1 MKRQEKDKGAGDSI
15 DGTSTINSNLNL
27 SQTNSKMSKESIQEN
42 ATNLQK
48 FIKEKIK
55 PFKDDRF
62 VYLKYSVS
70 KSSEYFTPY
79 NLM

>member
-1 MKRQEKDKGAGDSI
+1 MTLSL
-15 DGTSTINSNLNL
+15 TS
-27 SQTNSKMSKESIQEN
+27 SKMSKETIQEN

-48 FIKEKIK
+48 FINEKIK

-62 VYLKYSVS
+62 VYLKYTVP